1 MILYIIISIVIKG
14 FLGVLSTPIP
24 NNSLFVFF
32 SNISQLIAFV
42 FYYYSKN

>member
-24 NNSLFVFF
+24 YNSLLDFI
-32 SNISQLIAFV
+32 SIISQLITFV